1 MTLDNIVAKCQQL
14 SNDDLNIVVEEL
26 QKEQKSRKDKEQQA
40 AWDNVFEVIKHYV
53 NTYGDIV
60 ISDYYGCCSDLQ
72 LTKPSGFVSE
82 RMGVIDVL

>member
-14 SNDDLNIVVEEL
+14 STDDLNIVVEEL
-26 QKEQKSRKDKEQQA
+26 QKEQKARKTKEQQA
-40 AWDNVFEVIKHYV
+40 AWDNVFKVIQHYV

-60 ISDYYGCCSDLQ
+60 ISDYYDTCSDLR

>member
-1 MTLDNIVAKCQQL
+1 MTLDEMLAKCQQL

-26 QKEQKSRKDKEQQA
+26 QKEQKTRKAKEQQA

-60 ISDYYGCCSDLQ
+60 ISDYYSSCSDLR